1 MSLYFPVTFTAI
13 YLGVIIICNKDVL
26 ANDVIRGFYFM
37 KQKKNGFFI
46 TILLLLI
53 SLAFIVTVSVV
64 FNNIKTNLEREII
77 SSLSEEAEENAALI
91 EKEIDAKF
99 GVLQSFANELSS
111 TGDEIEEIRDMKS
124 FVEVYNFRRMGFV
137 DLNGIAKTTDGFEK
151 DLSFR
156 EFYQV
161 GLKGESFITESLQE
175 TIGDSTED
183 MINILS
189 VPVYDNK
196 GEIKGVL
203 FATYLTEKFHEV
215 IFSDSFQG
223 EGYTYIVAGDGD
235 VISSY
240 GDGMQKEYDNIFI
253 YTGDAAQY
261 DDAIQE
267 KVENDMRE
275 KISRVGIGVNEDN
288 DKYFYCYKPLEIE
301 SADMNWYIFSI
312 EPKSVLDERMHPIMR
327 DIQFLTVIL
336 ICILVMANI
345 VFLFYNLRRRQ
356 ELFRLA
362 YKDSITGGDNFSNF
376 KEKAKKYEN
385 TEGYVIAL
393 DISEFKL
400 VNNVCGNASGDEVLK
415 VIWDVILANC
425 NDNEQAARVNADR
438 FVIFWIESS
447 KKTVTYRIEKL
458 INEIEGI
465 SEQLSVPRLY
475 PVIGIRAVEKLDDAD
490 KRYGEALRAKA
501 LVKNRRD
508 RHYAF
513 YDEIDYDT
521 IVENKKLENG
531 FEKALADK
539 KFEVWYQP
547 KFNSHTG
554 KIVGSEALIRWR
566 ADDGSLISPGRFI
579 PLFEKNGNI
588 IRLDEYV
595 FREVCRQ
602 QKEWQKEG
610 IQILPVSVNIS
621 RFSLYYS
628 NVVEKYER
636 IINYYD
642 VDHKYVQI
650 EITESA
656 IIENTVIV
664 ELIQKFHDAGFDILL
679 DDFGSGYS
687 SLASL
692 NQMPFDTI
700 KLDKSLVDYVGN
712 ENGEKLLKFIVQLVQ
727 SLGMKITA
735 EGVEYKEQLDFLENL
750 NCDDIQGFYFSKPLM
765 LADFSAKLTENN

>member
-1 MSLYFPVTFTAI
+1 
-13 YLGVIIICNKDVL
+13 
-26 ANDVIRGFYFM
+26 M

-111 TGDEIEEIRDMKS
+111 TGDEIAEIRDMQS

-345 VFLFYNLRRRQ
+345 IFLYYNVRRRQ

-400 VNNVCGNASGDEVLK
+400 VNNVCGNARGDEVLK
-415 VIWDVILANC
+415 VIWDVIMANC

-490 KRYGEALRAKA
+490 KRYGEALRAKS
-501 LVKNRRD
+501 LIKNRRD

-664 ELIQKFHDAGFDILL
+664 ERIQKFHDAGFDILL

>member
-1 MSLYFPVTFTAI
+1 
-13 YLGVIIICNKDVL
+13 
-26 ANDVIRGFYFM
+26 M

-53 SLAFIVTVSVV
+53 SLAFIVTISVV
-64 FNNIKTNLEREII
+64 FNNIKTNLESEII
-77 SSLSEEAEENAALI
+77 SRLSEEAEENAALI

-111 TGDEIEEIRDMKS
+111 TGDEIAEIRDMQS
-124 FVEVYNFRRMGFV
+124 FVEVYNFKRMGFI

-156 EFYQV
+156 EFYQI
-161 GLKGESFITESLQE
+161 GLKGESFITASLLD
-175 TIGDSTED
+175 TVGDHTED

-203 FATYLTEKFHEV
+203 FATYLTEKFHEA

-223 EGYTYIVAGDGD
+223 EGYTYIVAGNGD

-253 YTGDAAQY
+253 YTGDSSKY
-261 DDAIQE
+261 GDVTQE
-267 KVENDMRE
+267 KVENEMRE
-275 KISRVGIGVNEDN
+275 KLSRVGIGVNEDN
-288 DKYFYCYKPLEIE
+288 DKYFYCYKPLEIK
-301 SADMNWYIFSI
+301 SADMDWYIFSV
-312 EPKSVLDERMHPIMR
+312 EPKSVLDDRMHPIMR
-327 DIQFLTVIL
+327 DIQFLIVIL

-345 VFLFYNLRRRQ
+345 IYLYYNVRRRQ

-400 VNNVCGNASGDEVLK
+400 VNNVCGNARGDEILK
-415 VIWDVILANC
+415 AIWDVILANC

-521 IVENKKLENG
+521 IVENKNLENS

>member
-1 MSLYFPVTFTAI
+1 
-13 YLGVIIICNKDVL
+13 
-26 ANDVIRGFYFM
+26 M

-111 TGDEIEEIRDMKS
+111 TGDEIAEIRDMQS

-261 DDAIQE
+261 DDVIQE

-275 KISRVGIGVNEDN
+275 KVSRVGIGINENN

-345 VFLFYNLRRRQ
+345 IFLYYNVRRRQ

-400 VNNVCGNASGDEVLK
+400 VNNVCGNARGDEVLK
-415 VIWDVILANC
+415 AIWDVIMANC

-438 FVIFWIESS
+438 FVIFWIERS

-610 IQILPVSVNIS
+610 IQILPVSVNVS

>member
-1 MSLYFPVTFTAI
+1 
-13 YLGVIIICNKDVL
+13 
-26 ANDVIRGFYFM
+26 M

-111 TGDEIEEIRDMKS
+111 TGDEIAEIRDMQS

-345 VFLFYNLRRRQ
+345 IFLYYNVRRRQ

-400 VNNVCGNASGDEVLK
+400 VNNVCGNARGDEVLK
-415 VIWDVILANC
+415 VIWDVIMANC

-490 KRYGEALRAKA
+490 KRYGEALRAKS
-501 LVKNRRD
+501 LIKNRRD

-650 EITESA
+650 EITKSA

>member
-1 MSLYFPVTFTAI
+1 
-13 YLGVIIICNKDVL
+13 
-26 ANDVIRGFYFM
+26 M

-111 TGDEIEEIRDMKS
+111 TGDEIAEIRDMQS
-124 FVEVYNFRRMGFV
+124 FVEVYNFKRMGFI

-156 EFYQV
+156 EFYQI
-161 GLKGESFITESLQE
+161 GLKGESFITASLLD
-175 TIGDSTED
+175 TVGDHTED

-203 FATYLTEKFHEV
+203 FATYLTEKFHET

-261 DDAIQE
+261 GDVTQE

-275 KISRVGIGVNEDN
+275 KLSRVGIGVNEDN

-301 SADMNWYIFSI
+301 SADMNWYIFSV

-336 ICILVMANI
+336 IGILVMANI
-345 VFLFYNLRRRQ
+345 IFLYYNVRRRQ

-521 IVENKKLENG
+521 IVENKNLENG

>member
-1 MSLYFPVTFTAI
+1 
-13 YLGVIIICNKDVL
+13 
-26 ANDVIRGFYFM
+26 M

-161 GLKGESFITESLQE
+161 GLKGESFITESLPE
-175 TIGDSTED
+175 TIGDYTED

-288 DKYFYCYKPLEIE
+288 DKYFYCYKPFEIE

-345 VFLFYNLRRRQ
+345 VFLFYNVRRRQ

>member
-1 MSLYFPVTFTAI
+1 
-13 YLGVIIICNKDVL
+13 
-26 ANDVIRGFYFM
+26 M

-46 TILLLLI
+46 TIMLLLI

-64 FNNIKTNLEREII
+64 FNNIKTNLESEII

-91 EKEIDAKF
+91 KKEIDAKF

-111 TGDEIEEIRDMKS
+111 TGDEIAEIRDMQS

-161 GLKGESFITESLQE
+161 GLKGESFITESLQD
-175 TIGDSTED
+175 TVGDYTED

-189 VPVYDNK
+189 VPVYDDK

-345 VFLFYNLRRRQ
+345 VFLFYNVRRRQ

>member
-1 MSLYFPVTFTAI
+1 
-13 YLGVIIICNKDVL
+13 
-26 ANDVIRGFYFM
+26 M

-111 TGDEIEEIRDMKS
+111 TGDEIAEIRDMQS

-175 TIGDSTED
+175 TIGDYTED

-275 KISRVGIGVNEDN
+275 KISRVGIGVNEDS

-345 VFLFYNLRRRQ
+345 IFLYYNVRRRQ

-400 VNNVCGNASGDEVLK
+400 VNNVCGNARGDEVLK
-415 VIWDVILANC
+415 VIWDVIMANC

-490 KRYGEALRAKA
+490 KRYGEALRAKS
-501 LVKNRRD
+501 LIKNRRD

>member
-1 MSLYFPVTFTAI
+1 
-13 YLGVIIICNKDVL
+13 
-26 ANDVIRGFYFM
+26 M

-111 TGDEIEEIRDMKS
+111 TGDEIAEIRDMQS

-175 TIGDSTED
+175 TIGDYTED

-345 VFLFYNLRRRQ
+345 IFLYYNVRRRQ

-400 VNNVCGNASGDEVLK
+400 VNNVCGNARGDEVLK
-415 VIWDVILANC
+415 AIWDVIMANC

-438 FVIFWIESS
+438 FVIFWIERS

-750 NCDDIQGFYFSKPLM
+750 NCDDIQVFYFSKPLM

>member
-1 MSLYFPVTFTAI
+1 
-13 YLGVIIICNKDVL
+13 
-26 ANDVIRGFYFM
+26 M

-46 TILLLLI
+46 TIMLLLI

-64 FNNIKTNLEREII
+64 FNNIKTNLELEII

-91 EKEIDAKF
+91 KKEIDAKF

-111 TGDEIEEIRDMKS
+111 TGDEIAEIRDMQS

-161 GLKGESFITESLQE
+161 GLKGESFITESLQD
-175 TIGDSTED
+175 TVGDYTED

-275 KISRVGIGVNEDN
+275 KLSRVGIGVNEDN

-345 VFLFYNLRRRQ
+345 IFLYYNVRRRQ

-400 VNNVCGNASGDEVLK
+400 VNNVCGNARGDEVLK
-415 VIWDVILANC
+415 AIWDVILANC

-438 FVIFWIESS
+438 FVIFWIERS

-664 ELIQKFHDAGFDILL
+664 ELIHKFHDAGFDILL

>member
-1 MSLYFPVTFTAI
+1 
-13 YLGVIIICNKDVL
+13 
-26 ANDVIRGFYFM
+26 M

-161 GLKGESFITESLQE
+161 GLKGESFITESLPE
-175 TIGDSTED
+175 TIGDYTED

-345 VFLFYNLRRRQ
+345 VFLFYNVRRRQ

-490 KRYGEALRAKA
+490 KRYGEALRAKS
-501 LVKNRRD
+501 LIKNRRD

-692 NQMPFDTI
+692 NQMPFNTI

>member
-1 MSLYFPVTFTAI
+1 
-13 YLGVIIICNKDVL
+13 
-26 ANDVIRGFYFM
+26 M
-37 KQKKNGFFI
+37 KQKKNSFFI

-111 TGDEIEEIRDMKS
+111 TGDEIAEIRDMQS

-345 VFLFYNLRRRQ
+345 VFLFYNVRRRQ

-400 VNNVCGNASGDEVLK
+400 VNNVCGNARGDEVLK
-415 VIWDVILANC
+415 VIWDVIMANC

-521 IVENKKLENG
+521 IVENKNLENG

-712 ENGEKLLKFIVQLVQ
+712 ENGEKLLKFIVKLVQ

-735 EGVEYKEQLDFLENL
+735 EGGR
-750 NCDDIQGFYFSKPLM
+750 I
-765 LADFSAKLTENN
+765 

>member
-1 MSLYFPVTFTAI
+1 
-13 YLGVIIICNKDVL
+13 
-26 ANDVIRGFYFM
+26 M

-692 NQMPFDTI
+692 NQMTFDTI

>member
-1 MSLYFPVTFTAI
+1 
-13 YLGVIIICNKDVL
+13 
-26 ANDVIRGFYFM
+26 M

-46 TILLLLI
+46 TIMLLLI

-64 FNNIKTNLEREII
+64 FNNIKTNLESEII
-77 SSLSEEAEENAALI
+77 SSFSEEAEENAALI
-91 EKEIDAKF
+91 KKEIDAKF

-111 TGDEIEEIRDMKS
+111 TGDEIAEIRDMQS

-161 GLKGESFITESLQE
+161 GLKGESFITESLQD
-175 TIGDSTED
+175 TVGDYTED

-275 KISRVGIGVNEDN
+275 KLSRVGIGVNEDN

-345 VFLFYNLRRRQ
+345 IFLYYNVRRRQ

-400 VNNVCGNASGDEVLK
+400 VNNVCGNARGDEVLK
-415 VIWDVILANC
+415 AIWDVILANC

-521 IVENKKLENG
+521 IVENKNLENG

-642 VDHKYVQI
+642 VDHKYLQI

>member
-1 MSLYFPVTFTAI
+1 
-13 YLGVIIICNKDVL
+13 
-26 ANDVIRGFYFM
+26 M

-53 SLAFIVTVSVV
+53 SLAFIVTVSVA

-161 GLKGESFITESLQE
+161 GLKGESFITESLPE
-175 TIGDSTED
+175 TIGDYTED

-345 VFLFYNLRRRQ
+345 VFLFYNVRRRQ

-400 VNNVCGNASGDEVLK
+400 VNNVCGNARGDEVLK
-415 VIWDVILANC
+415 VIWDVIMANC

-521 IVENKKLENG
+521 IVENKNLENG

>member
-1 MSLYFPVTFTAI
+1 
-13 YLGVIIICNKDVL
+13 
-26 ANDVIRGFYFM
+26 M

-53 SLAFIVTVSVV
+53 SLAFIVTISVV
-64 FNNIKTNLEREII
+64 FNNIKTNLESEII
-77 SSLSEEAEENAALI
+77 SRLSEEAEENVALI

-111 TGDEIEEIRDMKS
+111 TGDEIAEIRDMQS
-124 FVEVYNFRRMGFV
+124 FVEVYNFKRMGFI

-156 EFYQV
+156 EFYQI
-161 GLKGESFITESLQE
+161 GLKGESFITASLLD
-175 TIGDSTED
+175 TVGDHTED

-345 VFLFYNLRRRQ
+345 VFLFYNVRRRQ

-400 VNNVCGNASGDEVLK
+400 VNNVCGNARGDEILK
-415 VIWDVILANC
+415 AIWDVILANC

-521 IVENKKLENG
+521 IVENKNLENS

>member
-1 MSLYFPVTFTAI
+1 
-13 YLGVIIICNKDVL
+13 
-26 ANDVIRGFYFM
+26 M

-53 SLAFIVTVSVV
+53 SLAFIATISVV
-64 FNNIKTNLEREII
+64 FNNIKKNVVIEII

-111 TGDEIEEIRDMKS
+111 TGDEIAEIRDMQS
-124 FVEVYNFRRMGFV
+124 FVEVYNFKRMGFI

-156 EFYQV
+156 EFYQI
-161 GLKGESFITESLQE
+161 GLKGESFITASLLD
-175 TIGDSTED
+175 TVGDHTED

-203 FATYLTEKFHEV
+203 FATYLTEKFHET

-240 GDGMQKEYDNIFI
+240 GDGMQKEYDNIFV
-253 YTGDAAQY
+253 YKGDAAQY
-261 DDAIQE
+261 DDVTQE
-267 KVENDMRE
+267 KVENEMRE
-275 KISRVGIGVNEDN
+275 KLSRVGIGVNEDN
-288 DKYFYCYKPLEIE
+288 VKYFYCYKPLEIK
-301 SADMNWYIFSI
+301 SADMNWYIFSV

-336 ICILVMANI
+336 IGILVMANI
-345 VFLFYNLRRRQ
+345 IFLYYNVRRRQ

-521 IVENKKLENG
+521 IVENKNLENG

>member
-1 MSLYFPVTFTAI
+1 M
-13 YLGVIIICNKDVL
+13 
-26 ANDVIRGFYFM
+26 
-37 KQKKNGFFI
+37 
-46 TILLLLI
+46 LLLI

-111 TGDEIEEIRDMKS
+111 TGDEIAEIRDMQS

-175 TIGDSTED
+175 TIGDYTED

-275 KISRVGIGVNEDN
+275 KISRVGIGVNEDS

-345 VFLFYNLRRRQ
+345 IFLFYNVRRRQ

-415 VIWDVILANC
+415 VIWDVIMANC

-438 FVIFWIESS
+438 FVIFWIERS

>member
-1 MSLYFPVTFTAI
+1 
-13 YLGVIIICNKDVL
+13 
-26 ANDVIRGFYFM
+26 M

-111 TGDEIEEIRDMKS
+111 TGDEIAEIRDMQS

-137 DLNGIAKTTDGFEK
+137 DLNDIAKTTDGFEK

-345 VFLFYNLRRRQ
+345 IFLYYNVRRRQ

-400 VNNVCGNASGDEVLK
+400 VNNVCGNARGDEVLK
-415 VIWDVILANC
+415 VIWDVIMANC

-490 KRYGEALRAKA
+490 KRYGEALRAKS
-501 LVKNRRD
+501 LIKNRRD

>member
-1 MSLYFPVTFTAI
+1 
-13 YLGVIIICNKDVL
+13 
-26 ANDVIRGFYFM
+26 M

-64 FNNIKTNLEREII
+64 FNNIKTNLELEII

-91 EKEIDAKF
+91 KKEIDAKF

-111 TGDEIEEIRDMKS
+111 TGDEIAEIRDMQS

-175 TIGDSTED
+175 TVGDYTED

-275 KISRVGIGVNEDN
+275 KLSRVGIGVNEDN

-345 VFLFYNLRRRQ
+345 IFLYYNVRRRQ

-400 VNNVCGNASGDEVLK
+400 VNNVCGNARGDEVLK
-415 VIWDVILANC
+415 AIWDVIMANC

-438 FVIFWIESS
+438 FVIFWIERS

-521 IVENKKLENG
+521 IVENKNMENG

>member
-1 MSLYFPVTFTAI
+1 
-13 YLGVIIICNKDVL
+13 
-26 ANDVIRGFYFM
+26 M

-111 TGDEIEEIRDMKS
+111 TGDEIAEIRDMQS

-275 KISRVGIGVNEDN
+275 KLSRVGIGVNEDN

-336 ICILVMANI
+336 VMANI
-345 VFLFYNLRRRQ
+345 IFLYYNVRRRQ

-400 VNNVCGNASGDEVLK
+400 VNNVCGNARGDEVLK
-415 VIWDVILANC
+415 AIWDVIMANC

-438 FVIFWIESS
+438 FVIFWIERS

-490 KRYGEALRAKA
+490 KRYGEALRAKS
-501 LVKNRRD
+501 LIKNRRD

>member
-1 MSLYFPVTFTAI
+1 
-13 YLGVIIICNKDVL
+13 
-26 ANDVIRGFYFM
+26 M

-53 SLAFIVTVSVV
+53 SLAFIATISVV
-64 FNNIKTNLEREII
+64 FNNIKKNVVIEII

-111 TGDEIEEIRDMKS
+111 TGDEIAEIRDMQS
-124 FVEVYNFRRMGFV
+124 FVEVYNFKRMGFI

-156 EFYQV
+156 EFYQI
-161 GLKGESFITESLQE
+161 GLKGESFITASLLD
-175 TIGDSTED
+175 TVGDHTED

-203 FATYLTEKFHEV
+203 FATYLTEKFHET

-240 GDGMQKEYDNIFI
+240 GDGMQKEYDNIFV
-253 YTGDAAQY
+253 YKGDAVKY
-261 DDAIQE
+261 DDVTQE
-267 KVENDMRE
+267 KVENEMRE
-275 KISRVGIGVNEDN
+275 KLSRVGIGVNEDN
-288 DKYFYCYKPLEIE
+288 VKYFYCYKPLEIK
-301 SADMNWYIFSI
+301 SADMNWYIFSV
-312 EPKSVLDERMHPIMR
+312 EPKSVLDDRMHPIMR
-327 DIQFLTVIL
+327 DIQFLVVIL
-336 ICILVMANI
+336 IGILFMANI
-345 VFLFYNLRRRQ
+345 IYLYYNVRRRQ

-400 VNNVCGNASGDEVLK
+400 VNNVCGNARGDEVLK
-415 VIWDVILANC
+415 AIWDVILANC
-425 NDNEQAARVNADR
+425 NDNEQAARVNADG

-521 IVENKKLENG
+521 IVENKNLENG

>member
-1 MSLYFPVTFTAI
+1 
-13 YLGVIIICNKDVL
+13 
-26 ANDVIRGFYFM
+26 M
-37 KQKKNGFFI
+37 KQKKNVFFI

-99 GVLQSFANELSS
+99 GILQSFANELSS
-111 TGDEIEEIRDMKS
+111 TGDEIEEIRDMQS
-124 FVEVYNFRRMGFV
+124 FVEVYNFKRMGFV

-161 GLKGESFITESLQE
+161 GLKGESFITASLLE
-175 TIGDSTED
+175 TVGDSTED

-275 KISRVGIGVNEDN
+275 KLSRVGIGVNEDN

-312 EPKSVLDERMHPIMR
+312 EPKSVLNERMHPIMR
-327 DIQFLTVIL
+327 DIQFLTVNL

-345 VFLFYNLRRRQ
+345 IFLYYNVRRRQ

-501 LVKNRRD
+501 LIKNRRD

>member
-1 MSLYFPVTFTAI
+1 
-13 YLGVIIICNKDVL
+13 
-26 ANDVIRGFYFM
+26 M

-46 TILLLLI
+46 TIMLLLI

-64 FNNIKTNLEREII
+64 FNNIKTNLESEII

-91 EKEIDAKF
+91 KKEIDAKF

-111 TGDEIEEIRDMKS
+111 TGDEIAEIRDMQS

-161 GLKGESFITESLQE
+161 GLKGESFITESLQD
-175 TIGDSTED
+175 TVGDYTED

-275 KISRVGIGVNEDN
+275 KLSRVGIGVNEDN

-345 VFLFYNLRRRQ
+345 IFLYYNVRRRQ

-400 VNNVCGNASGDEVLK
+400 VNNVCGNARGDEVLK
-415 VIWDVILANC
+415 AIWDVILANC

-521 IVENKKLENG
+521 IVENKNMENG

>member
-1 MSLYFPVTFTAI
+1 
-13 YLGVIIICNKDVL
+13 
-26 ANDVIRGFYFM
+26 M

-345 VFLFYNLRRRQ
+345 IFLYYNVRRRQ

-521 IVENKKLENG
+521 IVENKNLENG

>member
-1 MSLYFPVTFTAI
+1 
-13 YLGVIIICNKDVL
+13 
-26 ANDVIRGFYFM
+26 M
-37 KQKKNGFFI
+37 KQKKNSFFI
-46 TILLLLI
+46 TIMLLLI

-64 FNNIKTNLEREII
+64 FNNIKTNLESEII

-91 EKEIDAKF
+91 KKEIDAKF

-111 TGDEIEEIRDMKS
+111 TGDEIAEIRDMQS

-161 GLKGESFITESLQE
+161 GLKGESFITESLQD
-175 TIGDSTED
+175 TVGDYTED

-275 KISRVGIGVNEDN
+275 KLSRVGIGVNEDN

-336 ICILVMANI
+336 ICILVMANTI
-345 VFLFYNLRRRQ
+345 FLYYNVRRRQ

-400 VNNVCGNASGDEVLK
+400 VNNVCGNARGDEVLK
-415 VIWDVILANC
+415 AIWDVILANC

-438 FVIFWIESS
+438 FVIFWIERS

>member
-1 MSLYFPVTFTAI
+1 
-13 YLGVIIICNKDVL
+13 
-26 ANDVIRGFYFM
+26 M
-37 KQKKNGFFI
+37 KQKKNVFFI

-99 GVLQSFANELSS
+99 GILQSFANELSS
-111 TGDEIEEIRDMKS
+111 TGDEIEEIRDMQS
-124 FVEVYNFRRMGFV
+124 FVEVYNFKRMGFV

-161 GLKGESFITESLQE
+161 GLKGESFITASLLE
-175 TIGDSTED
+175 TVGDSTED

-275 KISRVGIGVNEDN
+275 KLSRVGIGVNEDN

-312 EPKSVLDERMHPIMR
+312 EPKSVLNERMHPIMR

-345 VFLFYNLRRRQ
+345 IFLFYNVRRRQ

-501 LVKNRRD
+501 LIKNRRD

-521 IVENKKLENG
+521 IVENKNLENG

>member
-1 MSLYFPVTFTAI
+1 
-13 YLGVIIICNKDVL
+13 
-26 ANDVIRGFYFM
+26 M

-77 SSLSEEAEENAALI
+77 SSLSEEAEESAALI

-111 TGDEIEEIRDMKS
+111 TGDEIAEIRDMQS

-275 KISRVGIGVNEDN
+275 KISRVGIGVNEDS

-345 VFLFYNLRRRQ
+345 IFLFYNVRRRQ

-415 VIWDVILANC
+415 VIWDVIMANC

-438 FVIFWIESS
+438 FVIFWIERS

>member
-1 MSLYFPVTFTAI
+1 
-13 YLGVIIICNKDVL
+13 
-26 ANDVIRGFYFM
+26 M

-111 TGDEIEEIRDMKS
+111 TGDEIAEIRDMQS

-175 TIGDSTED
+175 TIGDYTED

-275 KISRVGIGVNEDN
+275 KISRVGIGVNEDS

-345 VFLFYNLRRRQ
+345 IFLFYNVRRRQ

-415 VIWDVILANC
+415 VIWDVIMANC

-438 FVIFWIESS
+438 FVIFWIERS

>member
-1 MSLYFPVTFTAI
+1 
-13 YLGVIIICNKDVL
+13 
-26 ANDVIRGFYFM
+26 M

-46 TILLLLI
+46 TIMLLLI

-64 FNNIKTNLEREII
+64 FNNIKTNLESEII

-91 EKEIDAKF
+91 KKEIDAKF

-111 TGDEIEEIRDMKS
+111 TGDEIAEIRDMQS

-161 GLKGESFITESLQE
+161 GLKGESFITESLQD
-175 TIGDSTED
+175 TVGDYTED

-189 VPVYDNK
+189 VPVYDDK

-275 KISRVGIGVNEDN
+275 KLSRVGIGVNEDN

-345 VFLFYNLRRRQ
+345 IFLYYNVRRRQ

-385 TEGYVIAL
+385 IEGYVIAL

-400 VNNVCGNASGDEVLK
+400 VNNVCGNARGDEVLK
-415 VIWDVILANC
+415 AIWDVIMANC

-438 FVIFWIESS
+438 FVIFWIERS

-602 QKEWQKEG
+602 QKEWQGEG

>member
-1 MSLYFPVTFTAI
+1 
-13 YLGVIIICNKDVL
+13 
-26 ANDVIRGFYFM
+26 M

-46 TILLLLI
+46 TIMLLLI

-64 FNNIKTNLEREII
+64 FNNIKTNLESEII

-91 EKEIDAKF
+91 KKEIDAKF

-111 TGDEIEEIRDMKS
+111 TGDEIAEIRDMQS

-161 GLKGESFITESLQE
+161 GLKGESFITESLQD
-175 TIGDSTED
+175 TVGDYTED

-189 VPVYDNK
+189 VPVYDDK

-275 KISRVGIGVNEDN
+275 KLSRVGIGVNEDN

-345 VFLFYNLRRRQ
+345 IFLYYNVRRRQ

-400 VNNVCGNASGDEVLK
+400 VNNVCGNARGDEVLK
-415 VIWDVILANC
+415 VIWDVIMANC

-521 IVENKKLENG
+521 IVENKNLENG

>member
-1 MSLYFPVTFTAI
+1 
-13 YLGVIIICNKDVL
+13 
-26 ANDVIRGFYFM
+26 M

-161 GLKGESFITESLQE
+161 GLKGESFITESLPE
-175 TIGDSTED
+175 TIGDYTED

-345 VFLFYNLRRRQ
+345 VFLFYNVRRRQ

-362 YKDSITGGDNFSNF
+362 YKDSIAGGDNFSNF

-490 KRYGEALRAKA
+490 KRYGEALRAKS
-501 LVKNRRD
+501 LIKNRRD

>member
-1 MSLYFPVTFTAI
+1 
-13 YLGVIIICNKDVL
+13 
-26 ANDVIRGFYFM
+26 M

-77 SSLSEEAEENAALI
+77 SSLSEEAEENAVLI

-111 TGDEIEEIRDMKS
+111 TGDEIAEIRDMQS

-345 VFLFYNLRRRQ
+345 IFLYYNVRRRQ

-400 VNNVCGNASGDEVLK
+400 VNNVCGNARGDEVLK
-415 VIWDVILANC
+415 VIWDVIMANC

-521 IVENKKLENG
+521 IVESKKLENG

>member
-1 MSLYFPVTFTAI
+1 
-13 YLGVIIICNKDVL
+13 
-26 ANDVIRGFYFM
+26 M

-64 FNNIKTNLEREII
+64 FNNIKTNLELEII

-111 TGDEIEEIRDMKS
+111 TGDEIAEIRDMQS
-124 FVEVYNFRRMGFV
+124 FVEVYNFKRMGFI

-161 GLKGESFITESLQE
+161 GLKGESFITESLQD
-175 TIGDSTED
+175 TVGDYTED

-235 VISSY
+235 VITSY

-261 DDAIQE
+261 DDVIQK

-275 KISRVGIGVNEDN
+275 KLSRVGIGVNEDN

-312 EPKSVLDERMHPIMR
+312 EPKSVLYERMHPIMR

-345 VFLFYNLRRRQ
+345 IFLYYNVRRRQ

-400 VNNVCGNASGDEVLK
+400 VNNVCGNARGDEVLK
-415 VIWDVILANC
+415 VIWDVIMANC

-438 FVIFWIESS
+438 FVIFWIERS

-521 IVENKKLENG
+521 IVENKNLENG

>member
-1 MSLYFPVTFTAI
+1 
-13 YLGVIIICNKDVL
+13 
-26 ANDVIRGFYFM
+26 M

-64 FNNIKTNLEREII
+64 FNNIKTNLELEII

-91 EKEIDAKF
+91 KKEIDAKF

-111 TGDEIEEIRDMKS
+111 TGDEIAEIRDMQS

-175 TIGDSTED
+175 TVGDYTED

-275 KISRVGIGVNEDN
+275 KLSRVGIGVNEDN

-345 VFLFYNLRRRQ
+345 IFLYYNVRRRQ

-400 VNNVCGNASGDEVLK
+400 VNNVCGNARGDEVLK
-415 VIWDVILANC
+415 AIWDVIMANC

-490 KRYGEALRAKA
+490 KRYGEALRAKS
-501 LVKNRRD
+501 LIKNRRD

>member
-1 MSLYFPVTFTAI
+1 
-13 YLGVIIICNKDVL
+13 
-26 ANDVIRGFYFM
+26 M

-111 TGDEIEEIRDMKS
+111 TGDEIAEIRDMQS

-345 VFLFYNLRRRQ
+345 IFLYYNVRRRQ

-400 VNNVCGNASGDEVLK
+400 VNNVCGNARGDEVLK
-415 VIWDVILANC
+415 VIWDVIMANC
-425 NDNEQAARVNADR
+425 NDNERAARVNADR

>member
-1 MSLYFPVTFTAI
+1 
-13 YLGVIIICNKDVL
+13 
-26 ANDVIRGFYFM
+26 M

-111 TGDEIEEIRDMKS
+111 TGDEIAEIRDMQS

-327 DIQFLTVIL
+327 DVQFLTVIL

-345 VFLFYNLRRRQ
+345 IFLYYNVRRRQ

-400 VNNVCGNASGDEVLK
+400 VNNVCGNARGDEVLK
-415 VIWDVILANC
+415 VIWDVIMANC

-490 KRYGEALRAKA
+490 KRYGEALRAKS
-501 LVKNRRD
+501 LIKNRRD

>member
-1 MSLYFPVTFTAI
+1 
-13 YLGVIIICNKDVL
+13 
-26 ANDVIRGFYFM
+26 M

-46 TILLLLI
+46 TIMLLLI

-64 FNNIKTNLEREII
+64 FNNIKTNLESEII

-91 EKEIDAKF
+91 KKEIDAKF

-111 TGDEIEEIRDMKS
+111 TGDEIAEIRDMQS

-161 GLKGESFITESLQE
+161 GLKGESFITESLQD
-175 TIGDSTED
+175 TVGDYTED

-275 KISRVGIGVNEDN
+275 KLSRVGIGVNEDN

-345 VFLFYNLRRRQ
+345 IFLYYNVRRRQ

-400 VNNVCGNASGDEVLK
+400 VNNVCGNARGDEVLK
-415 VIWDVILANC
+415 AIWDVILANC

-438 FVIFWIESS
+438 FVIFWIERS

-501 LVKNRRD
+501 LIKNRRD

-521 IVENKKLENG
+521 IVENKNLENG

>member
-1 MSLYFPVTFTAI
+1 
-13 YLGVIIICNKDVL
+13 
-26 ANDVIRGFYFM
+26 M

-64 FNNIKTNLEREII
+64 FNNIKTNLELEII

-91 EKEIDAKF
+91 KKEIDAKF

-111 TGDEIEEIRDMKS
+111 TGDEIAEIRDMQS

-161 GLKGESFITESLQE
+161 GLKGESFITESLQD
-175 TIGDSTED
+175 TVGDYTED

-275 KISRVGIGVNEDN
+275 KLSRVGIGVNEDN

-345 VFLFYNLRRRQ
+345 IFLYYNVRRRQ

-400 VNNVCGNASGDEVLK
+400 VNNVCGNARGDEVLK
-415 VIWDVILANC
+415 AIWDVILANC

-438 FVIFWIESS
+438 FVIFWIERS

>member
-1 MSLYFPVTFTAI
+1 
-13 YLGVIIICNKDVL
+13 
-26 ANDVIRGFYFM
+26 M

-161 GLKGESFITESLQE
+161 GLKGESFITESLPE
-175 TIGDSTED
+175 TIGDYTED

-521 IVENKKLENG
+521 IVENKNMENG